1 MFTLAIWYIKENN
14 IVALKSFGIILQ
26 NQWSKVTVWYF
37 HPRLFYSYISFV
49 NNFDS
54 YDIETY
60 VERGSVLNW
69 QDYGNFEH
77 QTQIKMTQT
86 ISTDSLLKNQSF
98 AQVKGPHLLWLFNGF
113 SIWCYVLS
121 ININNP
127 LNFAHTNWYNDILI

>member
-1 MFTLAIWYIKENN
+1 MLAIWYIKENN

-98 AQVKGPHLLWLFNGF
+98 AQVKGPHLLWVFNGF
-113 SIWCYVLS
+113 FIWCYVLS